1 MNDFAEFK
9 IILKKKKYILNLEIL
24 CSILSIIAQTDVDKK
39 EINKIK
45 KIMKKYR
52 LYDELFLNN
61 INKLKP

>member
-1 MNDFAEFK
+1 MNDFDEFK